1 MRLKPDAAEPAAPVR
16 LRPEQVIRGK
26 LVDIRGEPAAGV
38 EVQLNHVFHA
48 SRSAGV
54 GDFDGIGGGFHQLWD
69 VPPEELRAWPKPV
82 TTDDQGR
89 FTLAGI
95 ARGLTVRLEVR
106 DIRFARQ
113 RFDVETDFGDGPKE
127 VNLALQPATIIE
139 GRALAADTGQP
150 FAHAVIAVRASFRS
164 RPGLFDAKFRA
175 DDQGRFKVTPFPGD
189 RFRISVFP
197 REGEPYPARGV
208 EIAWTTGNVRQ
219 ELDVNLPRGVLIEG
233 NVIEEGT
240 DQPVAGA
247 CVQYFPTRRPDSLNY
262 GDEAIVASNEN
273 GSFGVAVPPGKGY
286 LLVVGPTLDYVP
298 KEIGSRTLSENG
310 RPGGWRHYAHDIIAY
325 EVIEGEGPRKVTAT
339 LRRGKL
345 LRGRVVGPE
354 GQTVE
359 NAVVFSRQQI
369 EFTNLVWLGHNLIH
383 VRDGHFELPGFDPEQ
398 ATPVYFL
405 DAFHQWGAAVEL
417 SGKQAGEEM
426 TIQLQPC
433 VKAKARF
440 VGPDRNPIANLPLW
454 QSFEMLMTPGSH
466 TLTQLTQ
473 PETERAGP
481 IADSVLMRGVD
492 FKHYGNDFATDAEG
506 RVTLAGLIPGALYR
520 ISDFSTNR
528 ALGKGVQIR
537 TDFTVKPGETLDLG
551 DILIEKPPG

>member
-197 REGEPYPARGV
+197 PR
-208 EIAWTTGNVRQ
+208 
-219 ELDVNLPRGVLIEG
+219 VNLTRPAGWRLPGPPGMSGRKL
-233 NVIEEGT
+233 T
-240 DQPVAGA
+240 SSFPVA
-247 CVQYFPTRRPDSLNY
+247 C
-262 GDEAIVASNEN
+262 
-273 GSFGVAVPPGKGY
+273 
-286 LLVVGPTLDYVP
+286 
-298 KEIGSRTLSENG
+298 
-310 RPGGWRHYAHDIIAY
+310 
-325 EVIEGEGPRKVTAT
+325 
-339 LRRGKL
+339 
-345 LRGRVVGPE
+345 
-354 GQTVE
+354 
-359 NAVVFSRQQI
+359 
-369 EFTNLVWLGHNLIH
+369 
-383 VRDGHFELPGFDPEQ
+383 
-398 ATPVYFL
+398 
-405 DAFHQWGAAVEL
+405 
-417 SGKQAGEEM
+417 
-426 TIQLQPC
+426 
-433 VKAKARF
+433 
-440 VGPDRNPIANLPLW
+440 
-454 QSFEMLMTPGSH
+454 
-466 TLTQLTQ
+466 
-473 PETERAGP
+473 
-481 IADSVLMRGVD
+481 
-492 FKHYGNDFATDAEG
+492 
-506 RVTLAGLIPGALYR
+506 
-520 ISDFSTNR
+520 
-528 ALGKGVQIR
+528 
-537 TDFTVKPGETLDLG
+537 
-551 DILIEKPPG
+551 